1 MGAGASIVTA
11 GGDGNVSADDVLQYV
26 NTVHKMEAIPA
37 SAIQHDQ
44 KRMVVGRAVPKDDFL
59 VSPMNRRNCVYYQ
72 TLVQQLDPMT
82 GQWRLLFEDEAARD
96 FCLLDGMGG
105 PPLLVPLESRRLV
118 FFGREE
124 RGQEFLMP
132 DASNFAQFQALMAR
146 YQQNASLYPP
156 GTLRYNETSID
167 IGEQIGVMAMGHME
181 PYGMTIKPATAKDF
195 GPGWYKKH
203 HFNNA
208 EENMWENLFRNKA
221 FIATDD
227 PRFMRLTINP
237 IPGLP
242 NQQPPLAAVHGQFG
256 DIQAQ
261 QQMAPGIMPNGQS
274 MQMQMQPGM
283 MPNGQPMQMQM
294 PPGMMPNGQP
304 MQMQMQ
310 MPNGQ
315 HMQMQPGMMPNGQPM
330 QMQMPPGMMPNGQ
343 PMQMQMQP
351 SMMPS
356 GQPMQMQMQPG
367 MMSNGQPMQM
377 PNGQSMQM
385 QMPFGMMC
393 NGQPMQIP
401 PGMMSN
407 GRPMQM
413 QPGMMPN
420 GQPMQMQMPNG
431 QPMQMQMPNG
441 QPMQMQP

>member
-242 NQQPPLAAVHGQFG
+242 NQQPPMVRF
-256 DIQAQ
+256 IN
-261 QQMAPGIMPNGQS
+261 PGGMMQGPPGAMMGMQNGTPMIG
-274 MQMQMQPGM
+274 MQM
-283 MPNGQPMQMQM
+283 GQYPMQ
-294 PPGMMPNGQP
+294 NG
-304 MQMQMQ
+304 
-310 MPNGQ
+310 G
-315 HMQMQPGMMPNGQPM
+315 G
-330 QMQMPPGMMPNGQ
+330 
-343 PMQMQMQP
+343 
-351 SMMPS
+351 
-356 GQPMQMQMQPG
+356 
-367 MMSNGQPMQM
+367 
-377 PNGQSMQM
+377 
-385 QMPFGMMC
+385 
-393 NGQPMQIP
+393 
-401 PGMMSN
+401 
-407 GRPMQM
+407 
-413 QPGMMPN
+413 
-420 GQPMQMQMPNG
+420 
-431 QPMQMQMPNG
+431 
-441 QPMQMQP
+441 